1 MRVSYKW
8 LEELVDLNGIS
19 REKFLHDLSLYSI
32 EIDEVSPLAYGNNLV
47 VGHVLEKEKHPDADK
62 LSICKVDVGDRVL
75 QIVCG
80 APNCAANKKVIVA
93 LPGAHLPGGEIK
105 ESKIRGVESF
115 GMLCSLQE
123 LGIENKYVP
132 EEYAHGIYF
141 LDDNAKVGADAL
153 KTLCYDDIAIE
164 LGLTPNRMDL
174 LSMLGV
180 ARDVSAMYNRPLKPL
195 EYNLKEEDKETSEEI
210 EVELETR
217 ACYSYYAR
225 VIKDVTIKESPQF
238 IKTRLMAAGIRPI
251 NNVVDITNYIL
262 MLFGQPLHSFDQDA
276 LGSKIIVRRAADG
289 EKLVTLDNI
298 TRELNKKDIVIC
310 DNKEEG
316 GRIVAL
322 GGVMGGL
329 DTEVLPTTKN
339 IVLESAVFR
348 PGTIRRTSKRLG
360 LRSESSLR
368 YERGVDLN
376 QSKMALDYAC
386 YLMEKYAGGKV
397 LKGAVHQG
405 IDFINDREYQI
416 TADYINRYLGL
427 NLTNRDIIK
436 IFDNLGFKT
445 TLVDGI
451 IDVKVPNRRLDI
463 SIKAD
468 LVEEV
473 ARINGYE
480 HLNETLPAQTVR
492 GALTEEQ
499 KIRRLMIDTMSVLG
513 SNQVITYSLT
523 SMPITNK
530 FKYLLPKTAEPIELK
545 YPLTEERSV
554 LRMGLVPSLLETVR
568 YNSSRKMKDNH
579 IFELSKVYYKIG
591 DDYYEKFHLAG
602 AFQGVYATS
611 VQNKYTEKYDFYL
624 VKGMLEQIAKRL
636 GLKFEYQ
643 LLTKE
648 CKELHPTRS
657 AEISLDGEVIGF
669 IGEIHPRY
677 QRDLDLDETYVF
689 ELALDKIFAHK
700 KEEIIFKPI
709 PKIPSV
715 ERDLALVMDIN
726 QPVSD
731 IISAIYSTDKQA
743 ITDVVIFDEY
753 MGDKLEAGKKSI
765 AVKITISSEVTL
777 TEEEINQKIKKI
789 LKSLEYRYH
798 VTLRA

>member
-1 MRVSYKW
+1 MNVSYKW
-8 LEELVDLNGIS
+8 LEELVDLNGID
-19 REKFLHDLSLYSI
+19 REQFLHDLSLYSI
-32 EIDEVSPLAYGNNLV
+32 EIDSVSPLASGSNLV
-47 VGHVLEKEKHPDADK
+47 VGKVLEKEKHPNADK
-62 LSICKVDVGDRVL
+62 LSVCKVDVGTEVL

-80 APNCAANKKVIVA
+80 APNCAAGKKVIVA
-93 LPGAHLPGGEIK
+93 LPGAVLPGGEIK

-132 EEYAHGIYF
+132 EAYAHGIYF
-141 LDDNAKVGADAL
+141 LDDDTKVGTDAL
-153 KTLCYDDIAIE
+153 KALYYDDISIE

-195 EYNLKEEDKETSEEI
+195 EYQIIEEDKDASTEI

-262 MLFGQPLHSFDQDA
+262 ILFGQPLHSFDQDM
-276 LGSKIIVRRAADG
+276 LGSKIIVRRAKDD
-289 EKLVTLDNI
+289 EELVTLDNI
-298 TRELNKKDIVIC
+298 TRKLNKKDIVIC
-310 DNKEEG
+310 DNKSPN

-376 QSKMALDYAC
+376 QSRMAVDYAC
-386 YLMEKYAGGKV
+386 YLMQKYAGGKV
-397 LKGAVHQG
+397 LKGAVHEG
-405 IDFINDREYQI
+405 ISHINDREYQI
-416 TADYINRYLGL
+416 TADYINKYLGL
-427 NLTNRDIIK
+427 KLSTIEIIK
-436 IFDNLGFKT
+436 IFENLGFKAE
-445 TLVDGI
+445 LIDGI
-451 IDVKVPNRRLDI
+451 IMVKVPNRRLDI

-468 LVEEV
+468 LVEEI

-480 HLNETLPAQTVR
+480 HLNETLPAQSVK
-492 GALTEEQ
+492 GALTKEQ
-499 KIRRLMIDTMSVLG
+499 KMRRLMIDTLSVLG
-513 SNQVITYSLT
+513 NNQVITYSLT
-523 SMPITNK
+523 NSTTVHE
-530 FKYLLPKTAEPIELK
+530 FKYLLPKDATPIELN

-554 LRMGLVPSLLETVR
+554 LRMSLVPSLLENLH

-579 IFELSKVYYKIG
+579 IFEVSKVYYKIE
-591 DDYYEKFHLAG
+591 DDYFETFHLAG
-602 AFQGVYATS
+602 AFQGVFATS
-611 VQNKYTEKYDFYL
+611 VQNNYTEKVDFYL
-624 VKGMLEQIAKRL
+624 VKGMLEQLSIRL
-636 GLKFEYQ
+636 GLPLEYR

-657 AEISLDGEVIGF
+657 AEILLDNEIIGF
-669 IGEIHPRY
+669 IGEVHPRY
-677 QRDLDLDETYVF
+677 QHIMDLEETYVF
-689 ELALDKIFAHK
+689 ELALDKIFMHNQK
-700 KEEIIFKPI
+700 EIIFRSI
-709 PKIPSV
+709 PKIPAV

-726 QPVSD
+726 QPVAD
-731 IISAIYSTDKQA
+731 IIAAIYSTDKQA
-743 ITDVVIFDEY
+743 ISNVKIFDEY
-753 MGDKLEAGKKSI
+753 VGDKLESGKKSI
-765 AVKITISSEVTL
+765 AVKITISTETTL
-777 TEEEINQKIKKI
+777 TEEEISQKIKKI

>member
-8 LEELVDLNGIS
+8 LSELVDLSNIS
-19 REKFLHDLSLYSI
+19 KEQFLHDLSLYSI

-62 LSICKVDVGDRVL
+62 LSVCKVDVGTNVL

-80 APNCAANKKVIVA
+80 APNCAAGKKVIVA
-93 LPGAHLPGGEIK
+93 LPGATLPGGTIK

-123 LGIENKYVP
+123 LGIENKYIP

-141 LDDNAKVGADAL
+141 LDDNTKPGTDAL
-153 KTLCYDDIAIE
+153 KALEYDDIAIE

-180 ARDVSAMYNRPLKPL
+180 ARDVSAMYNRPLIPL
-195 EYNLKEEDKETSEEI
+195 NYPINELDKETKDEI

-251 NNVVDITNYIL
+251 NNVVDITNYVL

-276 LGSKIIVRRAADG
+276 LGSKIIVRRAKDD
-289 EKLVTLDNI
+289 EELVTLDNI
-298 TRELNKKDIVIC
+298 TRKLNKKDIVIC
-310 DNKEEG
+310 DNKEKN

-376 QSKMALDYAC
+376 QSRMAVDYAC
-386 YLMEKYAGGKV
+386 YLMEKYADGKV
-397 LKGAVHQG
+397 LKGAVHEG
-405 IDFINDREYQI
+405 IDHIEDRTYEL
-416 TADYINRYLGL
+416 TKDYINHYLGL
-427 NLTNRDIIK
+427 NLTNEEIIN
-436 IFDNLGFKT
+436 IFKGLGFSAQLKENN
-445 TLVDGI
+445 I
-451 IDVKVPNRRLDI
+451 EVKVPNRRLDI

-473 ARINGYE
+473 ARIYGYE
-480 HLNETLPAQTVR
+480 HLNETLPAQTVK
-492 GALTEEQ
+492 GALTTEQ
-499 KIRRLMIDTMSVLG
+499 RIRRLMINTMSVLG
-513 SNQVITYSLT
+513 NNQVITYSLT
-523 SMPITNK
+523 NKENVTK
-530 FKYLLPKTAEPIELK
+530 FKYLLDDNATPIELK
-545 YPLTEERSV
+545 YPLTEDRSI
-554 LRMGLVPSLLETVR
+554 LRMSLIPSLLETLR

-579 IFELSKVYYKIG
+579 IFELSKVYYKI
-591 DDYYEKFHLAG
+591 DEDYFEKFHLAG

-611 VQNKYTEKYDFYL
+611 VQNKYTEKFDFFL
-624 VKGMLEQIAKRL
+624 VKGMIEQLATRL
-636 GLKFEYQ
+636 GLKLEYR
-643 LLTKE
+643 LLTKD

-657 AEISLDGEVIGF
+657 AEILLDNKVIGF

-677 QRDLDLDETYVF
+677 QKNLDLDETYVF
-689 ELALDKIFAHK
+689 EIALDNIFNNK

-726 QPVSD
+726 QPVID
-731 IISAIYSTDKQA
+731 VINAIYSTDKLA
-743 ITDVVIFDEY
+743 ISNVTIFDEY
-753 MGDKLEAGKKSI
+753 IGDKLESGKKSV
-765 AVKITISSEVTL
+765 AVKITITTENTL

-798 VTLRA
+798 ITLRA